1 MKRPIPFLR
10 ILLFASALLAM
21 ASLFVPAVGAE
32 GTEKTAMA
40 IAVPANANLGQRVSL
55 QARLVSASGPIAKAK
70 VSFVIP
76 TTFLNN
82 SGDVVV
88 AEAVTDSDG
97 LAATDFEARSTGSLN
112 VKAQFRGDDR
122 YAASEA
128 SAPVEVAGSQ
138 QLYVQEA
145 GIQLG
150 GLNAAPIGQTGA
162 WPHWA
167 LSGWP
172 IAAVLII
179 VWSLYGTAVYF
190 MSRISADADQPAS
203 GTQAM
208 EAGQ

>member
-1 MKRPIPFLR
+1 
-10 ILLFASALLAM
+10 
-21 ASLFVPAVGAE
+21 
-32 GTEKTAMA
+32 MA
-40 IAVPANANLGQRVSL
+40 IAVPTTASLGQRVGL

-97 LAATDFEARSTGSLN
+97 LAATDFEARSTGSLS

-128 SAPVEVAGSQ
+128 SAPVEVTGSQ

-190 MSRISADADQPAS
+190 MSRISADADQPDS